1 VANQETVHLAL
12 SDSAARQLANAT
24 KTTAQ
29 MSTITPR
36 WLVRCMHWVPVEAGI
51 YRLNEVKD
59 PESVDVA
66 CPPRDEAELP
76 QTFVDYEEAP
86 REYFLSSVATVLD
99 VHTRVSDLYSS
110 PYDQIKEQLRL
121 AIETIKERQE
131 GELIT
136 NAEYGMLANVADD
149 QRISTLSG
157 APTPDDLDELLT
169 KVWKE
174 PAFFLTHPLAIAAFG
189 RECTR
194 RGVPPA
200 TVSLF
205 GSQFITWRGIPLIPS
220 NKVPLENGKT
230 KVLLLRVGEER
241 QGVVGLYQPCL
252 VGEQSMGLSVRFM
265 GIGRS
270 AISSYLISLYCSLAV
285 LTDDALAVLDDVEV
299 GKFHDYAFKYTK

>member
-1 VANQETVHLAL
+1 MAVNDPAPAAL

-24 KTTAQ
+24 KTRAQ
-29 MSTITPR
+29 LSTITPR
-36 WLVRCMHWVPVEAGI
+36 WLVRCMDWVPVEAGI
-51 YRLNEVKD
+51 YRLNKVKN
-59 PESVDVA
+59 PEAVDVA
-66 CPPRDEAELP
+66 CPPRGEAELP

-110 PYDQIKEQLRL
+110 PYDQIQEQLRL
-121 AIETIKERQE
+121 AIEVIKERQE

-136 NAEYGMLANVADD
+136 NAEYGLLSNVAPE
-149 QRISTLSG
+149 QRIATRTG
-157 APTPDDLDELLT
+157 PPTPDDLDELLT

-194 RGVPPA
+194 RGVPPP
-200 TVSLF
+200 TVSMF
-205 GSQFITWRGIPLIPS
+205 GSQFLSWRGVPIIPS
-220 NKVPLENGKT
+220 NKVPIENGKT

-241 QGVVGLYQPCL
+241 QGVVGLYQPGL
-252 VGEQSMGLSVRFM
+252 VGEQSKGLSVRFM
-265 GIGRS
+265 GIDRS

-285 LTDDALAVLDDVEV
+285 LTDDALAVLDDVEIE
-299 GKFHDYAFKYTK
+299 KFHDYGVKYAK

>member
-1 VANQETVHLAL
+1 MAKDATSPLAL

-29 MSTITPR
+29 METITPR
-36 WLVRCMHWVPVEAGI
+36 WLTRLMHWVPVEAGI
-51 YRLNEVKD
+51 YRLNKVKD

-66 CPPRDEAELP
+66 CPPRNEAELP
-76 QTFVDYEEAP
+76 QTFVDYEEEP

-131 GELIT
+131 GELIN
-136 NAEYGMLANVADD
+136 NAEYGMLASVTGD
-149 QRISTLSG
+149 QRIPTRTG
-157 APTPDDLDELLT
+157 PPTPDDLDELLT

-174 PAFFLTHPLAIAAFG
+174 PAFFLAHPLAIAAFG

-205 GSQFITWRGIPLIPS
+205 GSQFITWRGVPLVPS
-220 NKVPLENGKT
+220 NKVPVENGKS
-230 KVLLLRVGEER
+230 KIILLRVGEQR
-241 QGVVGLYQPCL
+241 QGVVGLYQPGL

-265 GIGRS
+265 GIDRS

-299 GKFHDYAFKYTK
+299 GKFHDYAFKYAK